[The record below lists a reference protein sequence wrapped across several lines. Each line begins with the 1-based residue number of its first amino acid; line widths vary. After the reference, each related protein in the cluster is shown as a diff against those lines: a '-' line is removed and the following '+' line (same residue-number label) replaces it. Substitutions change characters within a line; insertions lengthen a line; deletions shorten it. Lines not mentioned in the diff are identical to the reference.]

1 MDYEKL
7 NVVVGSDKRTVV
19 CGVSERVP
27 SGKFLGNY
35 KQRRARPLYL
45 GPNSLDVDVKRHTTS
60 AKVPW
65 RFSIEF
71 NCSVVPFTVYV
82 CCVY

>member
-7 NVVVGSDKRTVV
+7 NVVVGSDKRAVV

-35 KQRRARPLYL
+35 MQRRARPSYL
-45 GPNSLDVDVKRHTTS
+45 GPNSLDVDV
-60 AKVPW
+60 
-65 RFSIEF
+65 
-71 NCSVVPFTVYV
+71 
-82 CCVY
+82 